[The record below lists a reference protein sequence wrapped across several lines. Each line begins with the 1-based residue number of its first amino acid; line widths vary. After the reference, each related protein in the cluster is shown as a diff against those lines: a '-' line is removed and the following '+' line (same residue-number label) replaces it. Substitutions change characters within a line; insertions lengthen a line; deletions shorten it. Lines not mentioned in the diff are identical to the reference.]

1 MEYGVLTASVSNEEG
16 DIVNINGR
24 RYQSQREKD
33 TTWKGSSATRKE
45 GRYSLLGENGD
56 EGCK

>member
-33 TTWKGSSATRKE
+33 NDLEGIFSNKKGRSVQSPW
-45 GRYSLLGENGD
+45 GEWGQ
-56 EGCK
+56 GL